1 MTEELELIYDEFK
14 GSNQKTLDHLENE
27 LIKIRAGKAS
37 PAMLQGVMIEYYG
50 AMTPLQ
56 QVANVNTMDART
68 IVVQPWEKTLIND
81 IARGIINANLG
92 LNPQNNGEQLLIAV
106 PPLTEE
112 RRRDLVKRAKSE
124 AEHAKVGIRNHRKDS
139 LDMIKDLKKEGLSE
153 DMEKDAEEEVQKI
166 TNVYIKKIDDLVEIK
181 EKRYNDCLTVVFI
194 CFKFCNRA
202 RKPIVNSL
210 TYSFIGC

>member
-14 GSNQKTLDHLENE
+14 ESNQKTLDHLENE

-68 IVVQPWEKTLIND
+68 IVVQPWEKTLLND

-139 LDMIKDLKKEGLSE
+139 LDMIKDLKKDGLSE

-166 TNVYIKKIDDLVEIK
+166 TNAYIKKIDDLVEIK
-181 EKRYNDCLTVVFI
+181 EKDIMTV
-194 CFKFCNRA
+194 
-202 RKPIVNSL
+202 
-210 TYSFIGC
+210 

>member
-68 IVVQPWEKTLIND
+68 IVVQPWEKTLLND

-139 LDMIKDLKKEGLSE
+139 LDMIKDLKKDGLSE

-166 TNVYIKKIDDLVEIK
+166 TNAYIKKIDDLVEIK
-181 EKRYNDCLTVVFI
+181 EKDIMTV
-194 CFKFCNRA
+194 
-202 RKPIVNSL
+202 
-210 TYSFIGC
+210 

>member
-1 MTEELELIYDEFK
+1 MIEELDMIYDEFK
-14 GSNQKTLDHLENE
+14 NSNNKSLNHLESE

-50 AMTPLQ
+50 SMTPLQ

-68 IVVQPWEKTLIND
+68 IVVHPWEKNMLND
-81 IARGIINANLG
+81 IAKGIMNANLG

-112 RRRDLVKRAKSE
+112 RRRDLVKRAKAE
-124 AEHAKVGIRNHRKDS
+124 AEQAKVGVRNNRKDA

-153 DMEKDAEEEVQKI
+153 DMEKDAEEEIQKI
-166 TNVYIKKIDDLVEIK
+166 TNSFIKKIDDLVEIK
-181 EKRYNDCLTVVFI
+181 EKDIMTV
-194 CFKFCNRA
+194 
-202 RKPIVNSL
+202 
-210 TYSFIGC
+210 